1 MQFRILAPLRSG
13 PVALLWGGLAFSAVG
28 DQLYAVALS
37 WVAVGVF
44 GAWAGLLT
52 ALGAGCLLVTAL
64 FVGRWADG
72 WDQRRAMVGA
82 DVVRAGVVLGVV
94 AAWEV
99 AGAPSGVA
107 LVVAVVVL
115 GAAQAVFRPA
125 FQAVMPGLVP
135 VAELPAANAL
145 FDTTERIARLV
156 GPGLV
161 GVLAAVLPTRHFL
174 SADAGTFLV
183 SAVVLVLIG
192 RGVAPVRRRGV
203 PGSVLGGVARGFR
216 VMGAH
221 PVLGPLMWVNGVV
234 NGAWM
239 AVVFL
244 GLPLALERYGVTGP
258 GGTGLGAYGL
268 VISAY
273 GCTNLVATLVVG
285 SRAMPVR
292 VAPMIFGGSVVVGAG
307 IGLMGVIVGAG
318 LPAAWVLPLLCG
330 AAALAA
336 PGGPMGD
343 VPGAVLRQTELPRDD
358 VPAAMRAYLVVNNLG
373 ALVGMV
379 VAPVLFTAVGVAAGI
394 VVCGGLM
401 VAAGLGGLVR
411 CWGVGR
417 AGVNGSAA

>member
-1 MQFRILAPLRSG
+1 MPTLPILAPLRSRA
-13 PVALLWGGLAFSAVG
+13 VALLWGGLAFSAVG
-28 DQLYAVALS
+28 DQFYAVALS
-37 WVAVGVF
+37 WTAVGVF

-82 DVVRAGVVLGVV
+82 DLVRACAVLGVV

-99 AGAPSGVA
+99 TGGPSGVG

-135 VAELPAANAL
+135 VGELPAANAL

-174 SADAGTFLV
+174 TADAVTFLG
-183 SAVVLVLIG
+183 SALVLIG
-192 RGVAPVRRRGV
+192 RVGVRAPLRRDGAPAGV
-203 PGSVLGGVARGFR
+203 LRGFR
-216 VMGAH
+216 VVGAH
-221 PVLGPLMWVNGVV
+221 PVLGVLMWVNGVA

-239 AVVFL
+239 AVIYL

-273 GCTNLVATLVVG
+273 GCTNLLATLVVG

-292 VAPMIFGGSVVVGAG
+292 PAPQIFGGSVVVGVG
-307 IGLMGVIVGAG
+307 IGLMGVVVG
-318 LPAAWVLPLLCG
+318 LPHVWVLPGLCVV
-330 AAALAA
+330 AAVAA

-373 ALVGMV
+373 VLVGMV
-379 VAPVLFTAVGVAAGI
+379 VAPVLFTVVGVAPGI

-401 VAAGLGGLVR
+401 VAAGLWGLARCRGVR
-411 CWGVGR
+411 VGLGR
-417 AGVNGSAA
+417 GQAA